1 MIDNNNSNFKEIL
14 DIAEKIYLNPELGYK
29 ENNTSCIIE
38 DFIKKYAPDIEITK
52 FAKTGI
58 KFNVGE
64 KKDIHIALVGEM
76 DAVYAPT
83 HFHSNKNTG
92 AAHNCGHYSQVAIL
106 LDVFKNLVTTNILS
120 SFDFSIGF
128 VFVPA
133 EEFLDLDFRKNL
145 IENGEIS
152 YFGGKPEAI
161 KLGIFDEF
169 DLAICVHSMG
179 GIFEKRSIEIN
190 CDLAG
195 FLYKYYEFEGLA
207 SHSGFAPANGINAY
221 NISTLFNVA
230 LGLYRQQIDEKYLVR
245 INPVVME
252 SNMGTNIIPNKI
264 KIGTDIRAHSTD
276 YMIKLATQLDNMA
289 LGSALSLGGKVN
301 IKTDIGYLPFIQNR
315 YLSSFV
321 KNAYEKFDEI
331 GYCKDNSPVS
341 AAGDIGDLSYILPAI
356 QIGYSGFK
364 GTIHGD
370 DFIHEDTEYIFSIFP
385 KFLIEVFK
393 EMNGK
398 IDKKQLYKRT
408 YEEYKNTINLLGG
421 NNEK

>member
-1 MIDNNNSNFKEIL
+1 MKDYTEIL
-14 DIAEKIYLNPELGYK
+14 DIANEIYLNPELGYK
-29 ENNTSCIIE
+29 ENNTSNIIE
-38 DFIKKYAPDIEITK
+38 NFVKKYAPNIEITK
-52 FAKTGI
+52 FAKTGL
-58 KFNVGE
+58 KFNIGT
-64 KKDIHIALVGEM
+64 KKHIHIALVGEL
-76 DAVYAPT
+76 DAVYAPS

-106 LDVFKNLVTTNILS
+106 LDIFKKIVTTEIAN

-133 EEFLDLDFRKNL
+133 EEFLDLDFRKKL
-145 IENGEIS
+145 VKDGEIS

-169 DLAICVHSMG
+169 DLAIAIHSMG
-179 GIFEKRSIEIN
+179 GIYEKRSIEIN

-195 FLYKYYEFEGLA
+195 FLYKYYEFEGVA
-207 SHSGFAPANGINAY
+207 SHAGFAPQNGVNAY

-245 INPVVME
+245 INPVIME
-252 SNMGTNIIPNKI
+252 SNMGTNVIPNKI
-264 KIGTDIRAHSTD
+264 KIGTDIRAHSSE
-276 YMIKLATQLDNMA
+276 YMVKLANQLDNMA
-289 LGSALSLGGKVN
+289 LGSALALGGKVK
-301 IKTDIGYLPFIQNR
+301 IETDLGYLPFIQDR

-321 KNAYEKFDEI
+321 KNAYEKFDAI
-331 GYCKDNSPVS
+331 GYCRDNSPVS

-370 DFIHEDTEYIFSIFP
+370 DFIHDDTEYIFSIFP
-385 KFLIEVFK
+385 NFLIEVFK

-398 IDKKQLYKRT
+398 IDKNRLYKRS
-408 YEEYKNTINLLGG
+408 YKDYKNILNSLGG
-421 NNEK
+421 QNEK